1 MKALGSSSLGRA
13 ADLGPLFIRLGVGL
27 IFAWH
32 GWAKFDSGVSNFAG
46 SLTSLNVP
54 FPEVVAW
61 LQVIGEGVGG
71 LLLIVG
77 LFTRLV
83 TFPLITILVGAIL
96 LVKVDLG
103 FVGVD
108 TPGYEYDI
116 ALIAGLLGLLFIGPG
131 RLSLDGALGLET
143 SPAPLARRRGASV
156 AA

>member
-1 MKALGSSSLGRA
+1 SLA
-13 ADLGPLFIRLGVGL
+13 
-27 IFAWH
+27 
-32 GWAKFDSGVSNFAG
+32 
-46 SLTSLNVP
+46 SLNVP

-83 TFPLITILVGAIL
+83 TLPLIAILVGAIL
-96 LVKVDLG
+96 LVKIDLG

-143 SPAPLARRRGASV
+143 RPAPLASRRGASV

>member
-1 MKALGSSSLGRA
+1 MKALGSSPLGRT

-32 GWAKFDSGVSNFAG
+32 GWVKLDNGVSNLAG
-46 SLTSLNVP
+46 LLASLNVP
-54 FPEVVAW
+54 YPEVVAW
-61 LQVIGEGVGG
+61 LQVIAEGVGG

-77 LFTRLV
+77 LLTRLV
-83 TFPLITILVGAIL
+83 TLPLIAIMVGAIM
-96 LVKVDLG
+96 LVKAELG
-103 FVGVD
+103 FIGVD
-108 TPGYEYDI
+108 IPGYEYDI

-143 SPAPLARRRGASV
+143 GVAPLAPRHRTRV